1 MKAVPLWR
9 NVLALVE
16 DYLFPMHC
24 AACGKP
30 VSVIED
36 GVCEGC
42 LGEIVPVKDGCPRC
56 SGLVREDRCEIC
68 SDRMWYL
75 DRCITAAEYTGSMKD
90 MLRSFKFE
98 KKRRIH
104 RHLCEIT
111 YNALQG
117 ESLDAD
123 VVTSVPMTGAK
134 VWKRG
139 FNQSEL
145 VARGLAGRLGCEYR
159 DLLEEKGSSRTQ
171 KDLQYRDRFINIL
184 GRYAPRRAEMR
195 GRKVLVVDDV
205 FTTGATLNECARV
218 LRDAGAVKVFA
229 VTIARRT
236 LAE

>member
-9 NVLALVE
+9 SALALVE

-30 VSVIED
+30 VSVTED
-36 GVCEGC
+36 GVCAGC
-42 LGEIVPVKDGCPRC
+42 LGGIAPVRDGCPRC
-56 SGLVREDRCEIC
+56 PGQLEGGRCEIC

-75 DRCITAAEYTGSMKD
+75 DRCIAAAEYSGAMKE
-90 MLRSFKFE
+90 MLQSFKFE
-98 KKRRIH
+98 KRRRIH
-104 RHLCEIT
+104 RHLGEIA
-111 YNALQG
+111 YNAVRD

-123 VVTSVPMTGAK
+123 VVTPVPMTGAK

-145 VARGLAGRLGCEYR
+145 VARVLAARLGCEYR
-159 DLLEEKGSSRTQ
+159 NLLAEKGSSRTQ

-184 GRYAPRRAEMR
+184 GRYAPRGGAMR
-195 GRKVLVVDDV
+195 GRKVLLVDDV

-229 VTIARRT
+229 VTVARRT